1 VVLKQDFRTSHG
13 YWVHMTA
20 HRFECAM
27 NAELAG
33 EGITYRQCQV
43 LAWLSLEGDLSQIEL
58 ARLMHVQPSTL
69 VPVLDRMVRDGLI
82 ARKPATD
89 DRRKRIITPTRKAL
103 PVWKR
108 IIKCVQ
114 HVRARSREGLSDE
127 ELAQL
132 RSLLMRIHDNLSEPA
147 DTTRVQSKNGR
158 PAGSKR
164 RATPRPTIR
173 P

>member
-1 VVLKQDFRTSHG
+1 MLQQDFRTSHG

-27 NAELAG
+27 NAELAD

-43 LAWLSLEGDLSQIEL
+43 LAWLSLEGDQSQVDL

-82 ARKPATD
+82 DRKPAPD
-89 DRRKRIITPTRKAL
+89 DRRKRIVTPTRKAL

-114 HVRARSREGLSDE
+114 RVRAKSREGLSDE
-127 ELAQL
+127 EVTQL
-132 RSLLMRIHDNLSEPA
+132 RSLLMRVHDNLGEPA
-147 DTTRVQSKNGR
+147 HKSRVQSAG
-158 PAGSKR
+158 PAHVDLEAR
-164 RATPRPTIR
+164 RARKPSRR
-173 P
+173 